1 MRVMIVGAKGQVG
14 QCLSRALQNRKEVEV
29 FEYDKELLDIS
40 DFRLVDETVREVS
53 PNVIFNTAAYTA
65 VDKAESEADL
75 CYKINADGP
84 KNLAIAS
91 ERYNSLLLHI
101 STDYVFDGDKVTPYL
116 ESDTPNPQSIYGK
129 SKLAGEEAVRAYCKR
144 YIILRT
150 AWVFSEYGRNFV
162 KTMLELTTIRNDL
175 NIVGDQYGG
184 PTYAG
189 DIADALIKLMS
200 KSDDFN
206 EEMSGIYHF
215 SGEPHVS
222 WYDFANEIFAR
233 AYQEQL
239 ITALPHVSNITTAQY
254 PTPAKRPLNSMLDCG
269 RIFKDFSIKV
279 SDWRSALT
287 NLKDYKK

>member
-14 QCLSRALQNRKEVEV
+14 QCLSRALKNRKEVEV

-65 VDKAESEADL
+65 VDKAEREADL

-129 SKLAGEEAVRAYCKR
+129 SKLAGEEAVRAYCKK

-200 KSDDFN
+200 KSDEFN

>member
-129 SKLAGEEAVRAYCKR
+129 SKLAGEEAVREYCKR

>member
-1 MRVMIVGAKGQVG
+1 MIVGAKGQVG
-14 QCLSRALQNRKEVEV
+14 QCLSRALKNRKEVEV

-65 VDKAESEADL
+65 VDKAEREADL

-129 SKLAGEEAVRAYCKR
+129 SKLAGEEAVRAYCKK

-162 KTMLELTTIRNDL
+162 RTMLELTTIRNDL

-200 KSDDFN
+200 KSDEFN

>member
-14 QCLSRALQNRKEVEV
+14 QCLSRALKNRKEVEV

-65 VDKAESEADL
+65 VDKAEREADL

-129 SKLAGEEAVRAYCKR
+129 SKLAGEEAVRAYCKK

-162 KTMLELTTIRNDL
+162 RTMLELTTIRNDL

-200 KSDDFN
+200 KSDEFN